1 MKTLKNKI
9 TALAA
14 LAVLIATPTFVMA
27 SNGPVQ
33 KPLAE
38 RVRHELAM
46 LPYLSVFDDLSFRVE
61 NGAVTLFGEVTRP
74 VLKSDAA
81 GVVKHIEGVTS
92 IDNQIEVL
100 PLSPM
105 DNQIRMREY
114 RAIFGYGPLQRYRMG
129 AIPSIHILVK
139 NGNVTLKGFV
149 SSETDKQLAYVR
161 ANGVSGVFA
170 VDNQIQIDR

>member
-1 MKTLKNKI
+1 METLKNKT

-14 LAVLIATPTFVMA
+14 LAVLIATPAFVLA
-27 SNGPVQ
+27 SNNPPQ
-33 KPLAE
+33 KPLGE

-61 NGAVTLFGEVTRP
+61 NGTVTLFGEVTRP

-81 GVVKHIEGVTS
+81 GVLKHVEGVTRV
-92 IDNQIEVL
+92 DNQIEVL
-100 PLSPM
+100 PLSSF
-105 DNQIRMREY
+105 DNQIRAREY

-129 AIPSIHILVK
+129 ALPSIHILVK

-149 SSETDKQLAYVR
+149 STAMDKQLAYVR
-161 ANGVSGVFA
+161 ANGVPGVFA
-170 VDNQIQIDR
+170 VDNQLEIAR